1 MSGIGA
7 SAFGPDT
14 ETPLSA
20 GPAGLADVYALRCW
34 YMTTAPT
41 ITAATTMMVSTVRT
55 EETAERR
62 KEPVRTAVD
71 PPEFFL
77 PFFTVVSLAETPDTT
92 RNTSPSGPMRGDGK
106 VERKAEIAPVLQRGT
121 PGCAA
126 VQYSRT
132 YEY

>member
-1 MSGIGA
+1 
-7 SAFGPDT
+7 
-14 ETPLSA
+14 
-20 GPAGLADVYALRCW
+20 
-34 YMTTAPT
+34 MTTAPT

-92 RNTSPSGPMRGDGK
+92 RNTSLSGQMRGDGK
-106 VERKAEIAPVLQRGT
+106 VEGKAEIALVLQRGT